1 MSLQHQHAG
10 TNPGPLKSETGASLS
25 LIKRR
30 ERGARR
36 RRQNSRERGFT
47 LIEIT
52 IAMVIMMVVCLG
64 AASLFSYAAYYVSG
78 GNDRTQA
85 LAVAQQ
91 ALESLR
97 HCKYSKTFTDPLLA
111 ATAAPTVSTVYR
123 GADPADPA
131 STGRAYQLQVM
142 ITDVASPLGASTL
155 KSITVSVTP
164 LGAGMRWATSGGT
177 VTIQTLRAQTGDY

>member
-10 TNPGPLKSETGASLS
+10 INPGPIKRATGASLS
-25 LIKRR
+25 LIKVR
-30 ERGARR
+30 ENSTHQRPE
-36 RRQNSRERGFT
+36 NSRERGFT

-97 HCKYSKTFTDPLLA
+97 HCTYSTKLTDPLLA
-111 ATAAPTVSTVYR
+111 ATATPTISTVYR

-131 STGRAYQLQVM
+131 STGRAYRLQVM

-155 KSITVSVTP
+155 KNITVSVTP
-164 LGAGMRWATSGGT
+164 LGAGMNWATNGGT
-177 VTIQTLRAQTGDY
+177 VTIQTLRAKTGDY